1 MAKIP
6 DKIKMYGHSAC
17 PQVPPMLA
25 MLKRV
30 GVEYDYINIHKDEA
44 ARKLVCSINN
54 GYESVP
60 TFVFPDGSILTEP
73 NAWQITQKLEALNYH
88 VPLTAKLIGST
99 SMFPI
104 LITFGVVVWVIIQ
117 FIIDA
122 L

>member
-1 MAKIP
+1 MTETP
-6 DKIKMYGHSAC
+6 EKIKMYGHSAC
-17 PQVPPMLA
+17 PQVPPMLG

-30 GVEYDYINIHKDEA
+30 GAEYDYINIHKDEA
-44 ARKLVCSINN
+44 ARELVRSINN

-60 TFVFPDGSILTEP
+60 TFVFPDGSTLTEP
-73 NAWQITQKLEALNYH
+73 NAWQITKKLEALNYH
-88 VPLTAKLIGST
+88 VPLTAKLIGLT

-104 LITFGVVVWVIIQ
+104 LIAMGIVVWVIIQ